1 MAAVVL
7 AIEATVTSILVVWM
21 SPAAVL
27 MANGDSD
34 CGDKSG
40 GYGCVG
46 CRCDDD
52 IYFAMNNS
60 VRMLISKL
68 LFFSLYHYAA
78 LNFDFSQVMLTIICK
93 NPLVA

>member
-1 MAAVVL
+1 
-7 AIEATVTSILVVWM
+7 M
-21 SPAAVL
+21 SPAAL
-27 MANGDSD
+27 FGGSD

-46 CRCDDD
+46 CSCDDG

-68 LFFSLYHYAA
+68 LYHIAVAA
-78 LNFDFSQVMLTIICK
+78 LNFDSPSGTCPK
-93 NPLVA
+93 